1 MGLIRQR
8 EITKREQLAVERQ
21 LFEQRA
27 SLREVK
33 QNLPEQYKGGDED
46 ILLNQKVGESF
57 RRIRSFDNVDV
68 LKPQKKKPPEIITQR
83 APGSQLKIP
92 QRQDSR
98 CSESDLILLLDVLAN
113 QEQQI
118 QQTIDLRITEHEKWN
133 AAWVDVTRAPLTPPR
148 EENLRSTFRTAI
160 TEYLPTPPASIV
172 SEQSGELGVD
182 GESPM
187 HGKGDSIAVRYA
199 SPTYDGPQERQPS
212 FRRRF
217 SRGGRLM
224 IDRRGMHVP
233 SKEGLTEKI
242 LDRYKFDKDDD
253 DDEMPVYHVDTYDIY
268 SMRYR
273 AKIAA
278 SLSHQPQQ
286 AQAVSKRPQLE
297 ASSTDTHGYAPTS
310 SSRDHPR
317 QHVPD

>member
-1 MGLIRQR
+1 M
-8 EITKREQLAVERQ
+8 TVERQ

-33 QNLPEQYKGGDED
+33 QNLPEQYKVGDED
-46 ILLNQKVGESF
+46 ILLNQKVRASF
-57 RRIRSFDNVDV
+57 GHSRSFSNADV

-83 APGSQLKIP
+83 APGSQLRAP

-98 CSESDLILLLDVLAN
+98 SSESDLILLSDVLAN
-113 QEQQI
+113 QELQI
-118 QQTIDLRITEHEKWN
+118 QQTIDLRIAEHEKWN
-133 AAWVDVTRAPLTPPR
+133 AAWVDLTRAPLTPPL
-148 EENLRSTFRTAI
+148 EENLRSTFRTAM
-160 TEYLPTPPASIV
+160 TEYLPTPPASIA

-182 GESPM
+182 GGSPM

-199 SPTYDGPQERQPS
+199 SPTYDGPYERQPS
-212 FRRRF
+212 FRRRI

-224 IDRRGMHVP
+224 IDRRGMHLP
-233 SKEGLTEKI
+233 SKEGLPDSI
-242 LDRYKFDKDDD
+242 LNRFKFDNDDD
-253 DDEMPVYHVDTYDIY
+253 DDEMPVYHVDPYEIY

-286 AQAVSKRPQLE
+286 VPKRPQLE
-297 ASSTDTHGYAPTS
+297 TSSADPHGYALVS
-310 SSRDHPR
+310 SLRNYPR

>member
-1 MGLIRQR
+1 M
-8 EITKREQLAVERQ
+8 ERQ
-21 LFEQRA
+21 LFEQRS

-46 ILLNQKVGESF
+46 ILLNQKVGASF
-57 RRIRSFDNVDV
+57 GRIRNFDYVDI

-83 APGSQLKIP
+83 APGPRAP
-92 QRQDSR
+92 QRPDSR
-98 CSESDLILLLDVLAN
+98 SSESGLVLLSDVLAN
-113 QEQQI
+113 QELQI
-118 QQTIDLRITEHEKWN
+118 QQTIDLRIAEHEKWN
-133 AAWVDVTRAPLTPPR
+133 AVWVDLTRAPLTPPR
-148 EENLRSTFRTAI
+148 DENLRSTFRTAM
-160 TEYLPTPPASIV
+160 TEYLPTPPASLA

-199 SPTYDGPQERQPS
+199 SPTYDGPYERQPS

-224 IDRRGMHVP
+224 IDRRGMHLP
-233 SKEGLTEKI
+233 SKEGLTDNI
-242 LDRYKFDKDDD
+242 LDRFKFDNDD
-253 DDEMPVYHVDTYDIY
+253 DDEEMPVYQVDPYDIY

-278 SLSHQPQQ
+278 SLSHQPLQVQ
-286 AQAVSKRPQLE
+286 AISKRPQLE
-297 ASSTDTHGYAPTS
+297 ASSADPHGYAPAPS
-310 SSRDHPR
+310 LRNHPR

>member
-1 MGLIRQR
+1 M
-8 EITKREQLAVERQ
+8 TVERQ
-21 LFEQRA
+21 LYEQRA

-46 ILLNQKVGESF
+46 ILLNQKVRESF
-57 RRIRSFDNVDV
+57 GQIRSFDNVNV
-68 LKPQKKKPPEIITQR
+68 PKPQKKKPPEIITQR
-83 APGSQLKIP
+83 APGSLLRAP

-98 CSESDLILLLDVLAN
+98 SSESDLILLSDVLAN
-113 QEQQI
+113 QELHI
-118 QQTIDLRITEHEKWN
+118 QQTIDLRIAEHEKWN
-133 AAWVDVTRAPLTPPR
+133 AAWVDLTKAPLTPPR
-148 EENLRSTFRTAI
+148 EESLRSTFRTAM
-160 TEYLPTPPASIV
+160 TEYLPTPPASIT

-182 GESPM
+182 GESPL
-187 HGKGDSIAVRYA
+187 HSKGDSIAVRYA
-199 SPTYDGPQERQPS
+199 SPTYDGPYERQPS

-224 IDRRGMHVP
+224 IDRRGMRLQ
-233 SKEGLTEKI
+233 SKEGLTDI
-242 LDRYKFDKDDD
+242 VLDRFKFDNDDD
-253 DDEMPVYHVDTYDIY
+253 DDEMPVYQVDPYDIY

-278 SLSHQPQQ
+278 SISHQPQQ

-297 ASSTDTHGYAPTS
+297 ASSADPHGYTQAS
-310 SSRDHPR
+310 SLRNHPR